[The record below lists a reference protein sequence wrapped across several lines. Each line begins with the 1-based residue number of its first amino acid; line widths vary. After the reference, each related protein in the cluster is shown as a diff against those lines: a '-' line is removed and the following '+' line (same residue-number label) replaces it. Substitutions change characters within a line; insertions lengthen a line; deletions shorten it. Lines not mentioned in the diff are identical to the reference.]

1 MRFASLGSG
10 SRGNA
15 TLVEEGSTLLLVD
28 CGFSLRETERRL
40 LRLGREPAQVSAIL
54 VTHEHDDHLSGV
66 ALFARRYGV
75 PVWLTAGTRA
85 ASNGDIAGCRVFSS
99 HASFAV
105 GDVEITPFPVPHDAR
120 EPTQF
125 VFGNGAQ
132 RLGLLT
138 DAGSLTPHIE
148 QQLTACDALLLECN
162 HDRAM
167 LANGIYPPVLKAR
180 VGGDYGHLSNAQAG
194 ALLRRIDCSRLQ
206 HIVAAHLSDKNNT
219 SQLAVAALAAALDCE
234 HDWIDV
240 AHQDDGLDW
249 RELA

>member
-15 TLVEEGSTLLLVD
+15 TLVEQGDTLLLID

-40 LRLGREPAQVSAIL
+40 LRLGRDPAQVSAIL
-54 VTHEHDDHLSGV
+54 VTHEHGDHLSGV

-75 PVWLTAGTRA
+75 PVWLSAGTRA
-85 ASNGDIAGCRVFSS
+85 AGNEEIADCRVFSS

-105 GDVEITPFPVPHDAR
+105 GDVEVTPFPVPHDAR

-138 DAGSLTPHIE
+138 DTGSLTPHIE
-148 QQLTACDALLLECN
+148 QQLTGCDALVLECN
-162 HDRAM
+162 HDPTM
-167 LANGIYPPVLKAR
+167 LANGIYPPLLKAR
-180 VGGDYGHLSNAQAG
+180 VGGDYGHLSNEQAG
-194 ALLRRIDCSRLQ
+194 TLLQRIDCSHLQ

-219 SQLAVAALAAALDCE
+219 PPLAVAALATALDCE
-234 HDWIDV
+234 HAWIGV
-240 AHQDDGLDW
+240 AHQDDGLGW